1 MIEVLNDNC
10 VERPPL
16 TQKEREVLNFIREY
30 WKNYQLYPSF
40 REIGAG
46 IGLRSASSVS
56 RYIRSLTEKGEIMP
70 HKGKMRCLVLKKQ

>member
-16 TQKEREVLNFIREY
+16 TQKEREVLNFIGEY

-46 IGLRSASSVS
+46 MNQVNRIVETIIQILRVGLMKS
-56 RYIRSLTEKGEIMP
+56 
-70 HKGKMRCLVLKKQ
+70 